1 MSEINEQL
9 IFNLNIR
16 CSSGLENFFVSESNE
31 LAVNTVKNWKDWPA
45 NKLLLIGP
53 PGSGKSHLAEFWV
66 EQIGA
71 DKISIGDI
79 GDHDVVR
86 LGEKRGLLIDNIDEL
101 GTYCSYKK
109 EKVEEKLFYLLNSM
123 AQTSCYFMMT
133 SSTAMSTWGLK
144 LPDVISRL
152 KTMAVVE
159 LLPPDDKLLIAVL
172 LKQFDDRQIK
182 VTHEF
187 VSFVAKRIN
196 RSFDS
201 IREFVNLIDQ
211 LSLTRKRNIT
221 IPIASELM
229 KDLEKKGTITLES
242 NTSDLFPKRSNFIG

>member
-1 MSEINEQL
+1 MNEINEQL
-9 IFNLNIR
+9 IFNLNKR
-16 CSSGLENFFVSESNE
+16 CSAGLENFFVSESNE
-31 LAVNTVKNWKDWPA
+31 LAVNSVKNWKDWPTQ
-45 NKLLLIGP
+45 KLLLVGP
-53 PGSGKSHLAEFWV
+53 PGSGKSHLAEFWA

-79 GDHDVVR
+79 DDIDVVR
-86 LGEKRGLLIDNIDEL
+86 LGEKRGLLIDNIDEF
-101 GTYCSYKK
+101 GTYYASKK
-109 EKVEEKLFYLLNSM
+109 ERVEEKLFYLLNSM
-123 AQTSCYFMMT
+123 APTSCYFMMT

-152 KTMAVVE
+152 KTTAVVE
-159 LLPPDDKLLIAVL
+159 LFPPDDKLLIAVL

-187 VSFVAKRIN
+187 VSFVSKRIN

-201 IREFVNLIDQ
+201 IREFVGLIDQ
-211 LSLTRKRNIT
+211 LSLKRKRNIT
-221 IPIASELM
+221 IPIASELI
-229 KDLEKKGTITLES
+229 KDLEKRGTVTLER